1 MAEFTFRAGEKVF
14 VTMGGP
20 GGGDGE
26 KEIPLCKA
34 IVFDAQVITY
44 HSSSHVLTSTP
55 YLTQT

>member
-1 MAEFTFRAGEKVF
+1 MAEFTFRPGEKVF
-14 VTMGGP
+14 VTMGGSA
-20 GGGDGE
+20 DGE

-34 IVFDAQVITY
+34 IVFDAQVIAY